1 MNRKVS
7 GMLPVAEQRVDPRE
21 EVTTE
26 DVSRRRRIVRL
37 YIRTI
42 LLLSAMLTIYIWES
56 TKMVEI
62 KLRIKNLTNT
72 ANTLESSNAD
82 IKAEITKLQSIQRIS
97 DKAKSEL
104 GMIEPGKPIYIKLP
118 PNWKKIYE

>member
-1 MNRKVS
+1 
-7 GMLPVAEQRVDPRE
+7 MLPVAEQRVDPRE